1 MSLLMRNTPAGRFPT
16 PRFAAFPWQSFV
28 ALAAVFA
35 ILAIAPAASASDRG
49 KAERLYTKGLA
60 ELHAGNGEA
69 AVKLFDEAVAAD
81 PKDVRGLYYRA
92 LGNGHLGRYEAA
104 VADLRVVVAAND
116 PAIERDRLELGYALF
131 KLEKYDEAAVE
142 LELATKKGRN
152 PAEAYMMLGI
162 VETRRGN
169 HDAARAALAKVENL
183 DPQKAVPARYYQGVA
198 AFRAGDND
206 AAVEQ
211 FTWVSTNGGDSP
223 YAKEAAE
230 FLERIEDGGTKPYR
244 LYGGLAFEYDS
255 NVALAP
261 GDDLAATAIGVSDED
276 DGRAVLTAGGQ
287 FLAAATANFHLSLGY
302 DFLQTLHFDLE
313 EFNVQTHRIGGQ
325 GEYFW
330 GPVSLGLAAG
340 YEHSFLDDE
349 SLLDG
354 GMVLPWI
361 RVDEGALGYSELY
374 YRMRARDYTLF
385 PYSPQRDSVNHAV
398 GARQFFSLGSRDR
411 NIIVGY
417 RYDNDIAMSPRVP
430 EGLDFNEPLGN
441 QWDYSGH
448 QFEAGLGWAFDEDL
462 RAGLVYAYKLEDYSD
477 ASSDDSNGRDDDE
490 HQVITRVEK
499 RVHEYIWVAASYIFV
514 ANESDK
520 TLYDYTRHIT
530 SLGVEARY

>member
-1 MSLLMRNTPAGRFPT
+1 MSLLMRKSPSSRFVL
-16 PRFAAFPWQSFV
+16 RRLGAFV
-28 ALAAVFA
+28 AVAAIVA
-35 ILAIAPAASASDRG
+35 ACVASPASASERG

-69 AVKLFDEAVAAD
+69 AVKLFDQAVAAD

-92 LGNGHLGRYEAA
+92 LGNGHLGRYDAA
-104 VADLRVVVAAND
+104 VADLRIVVAAND
-116 PAIERDRLELGYALF
+116 AAIERDRLELGYALF

-152 PAEAYMMLGI
+152 PAEAYMMFGI

-183 DPQKAVPARYYQGVA
+183 DPQRAVPARYYPGLA
-198 AFRAGDND
+198 AYRAGDND
-206 AAVEQ
+206 TAVEQ

-223 YAKEAAE
+223 YAREAAE

-244 LYGGLAFEYDS
+244 LYAGLAFEYDS

-261 GDDLAATAIGVSDED
+261 DDDIAANTLGVSDED
-276 DGRAVLTAGGQ
+276 DGRAVITAGGQ
-287 FLAAATANFHLSLGY
+287 FLAAATSNFHLSLGY
-302 DFLQTLHFDLE
+302 DFLQTLHFDLD

-354 GMVLPWI
+354 GTVLPWI
-361 RVDEGALGYSELY
+361 RVDEGALGYSEFY
-374 YRMRARDYTLF
+374 YRMRARDYTLS

-430 EGLDFNEPLGN
+430 IGPNFDDPLGN

-462 RAGLVYAYKLEDYSD
+462 RAAMVYAYKLENYSE
-477 ASSDDSNGRDDDE
+477 ASATPLTTDGRDDDE
-490 HQVITRVEK
+490 HQVITRIEK

-514 ANESDK
+514 ANESDQSA
-520 TLYDYTRHIT
+520 YDYTRHIT